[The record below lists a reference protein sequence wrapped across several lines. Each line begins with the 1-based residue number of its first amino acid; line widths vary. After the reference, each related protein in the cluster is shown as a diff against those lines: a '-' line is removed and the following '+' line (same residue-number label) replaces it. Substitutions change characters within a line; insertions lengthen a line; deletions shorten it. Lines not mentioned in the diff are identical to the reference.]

1 MNEIMIMNDVMEWLW
16 SMSWLALIALTHS
29 PLATTQPVPGNL
41 LSIIAHIIDQSV
53 RNCPKLM
60 VSIIDLTRLLSL
72 LTRQIKQQSALNH
85 KL

>member
-1 MNEIMIMNDVMEWLW
+1 MITVLMAPH
-16 SMSWLALIALTHS
+16 SLTFGHH
-29 PLATTQPVPGNL
+29 PGN

-53 RNCPKLM
+53 RNCSKLM